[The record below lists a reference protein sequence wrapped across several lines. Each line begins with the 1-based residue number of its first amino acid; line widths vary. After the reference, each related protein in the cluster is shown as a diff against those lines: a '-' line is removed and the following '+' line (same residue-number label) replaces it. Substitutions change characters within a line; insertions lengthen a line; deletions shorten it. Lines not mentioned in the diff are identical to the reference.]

1 MRRLAPAIRAR
12 HVLCFCLTQG
22 ERAMTQ
28 KTHFWL
34 RILGVVII
42 LALEFGPRVLSSGP
56 VPRARLAAATTN
68 LR

>member
-1 MRRLAPAIRAR
+1 MRRLATAIHRR
-12 HVLCFCLTQG
+12 HALCLCLTQG
-22 ERAMTQ
+22 EPAMTQ
-28 KTHFWL
+28 KTHLWL

-42 LALEFGPRVLSSGP
+42 LALEFGPRVLSSSP